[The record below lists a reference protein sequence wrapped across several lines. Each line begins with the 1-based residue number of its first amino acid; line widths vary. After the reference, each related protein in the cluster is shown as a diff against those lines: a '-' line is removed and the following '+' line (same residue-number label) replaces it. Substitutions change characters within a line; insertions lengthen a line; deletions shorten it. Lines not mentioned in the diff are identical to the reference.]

1 MNGEIKVR
9 LKAGLL
15 GAVITLVFTLAGIAF
30 GYGQLNN
37 RVDAMESR
45 VSCIEDIRERLVR
58 VETLVERID
67 KKIEEVKQ

>member
-1 MNGEIKVR
+1 MNGGTKIR
-9 LKAGLL
+9 LKSGLV
-15 GAVITLVFTLAGIAF
+15 GAAITLIFTLAGIAF

-67 KKIEEVKQ
+67 KKIGN